1 MNNEVM
7 IVAGEASGDLHGSRL
22 VSSMLEENPALH
34 FSGIGGPELKKTG
47 VELLYDASKI
57 AVVGLFEVVSH
68 LSHIL
73 RAQRLLRKSLKEKRP
88 GLLILIDFP
97 DFNLLLARKAKKLGV
112 PVFYYISPQ
121 VWAWRSGRVG
131 TIDRLTDG
139 IGVILPFEEE
149 FYRQRGVTKAK
160 YVGHPLLDTVA
171 NRMSREEFCAAHD
184 IDPLRKL
191 VGILPGSR
199 QREINSLLPEFLR
212 AAETVNEKCPE
223 SPVFLIPQAP
233 TIEAEELF
241 DSGLRDVDSRLDIR
255 IIGDNHRYEL
265 MAACDA
271 IVAASG
277 TVTLEIVLL
286 DSPMVVAYKLSPMT
300 YRVGRLLVRLGQFS
314 LVKLGFFSLVNL
326 VAGKEVVVELLQDDA
341 NADAI
346 AAELTNLLFDQD
358 HRNAQLSEFKGIRKK
373 LGDRGASK
381 HAAALAIS
389 LMKNDD

>member
-1 MNNEVM
+1 M

-22 VSSMLEENPALH
+22 VSSMLETNPTLH
-34 FSGIGGPELKKTG
+34 FCGVGGPECKKCG

-73 RAQRLLRKSLKEKRP
+73 KAQRLLRKRLAEKHPR
-88 GLLILIDFP
+88 LLILIDFP

-121 VWAWRSGRVG
+121 VWAWRSGRVK

-139 IGVILPFEEE
+139 IGVILPFEEAY
-149 FYRQRGVTKAK
+149 YRERGVTKAE
-160 YVGHPLLDTVA
+160 YVGHPLLDTVTSS
-171 NRMSREEFCAAHD
+171 MSREEFCAAND
-184 IDPLRKL
+184 IDPRRKL

-199 QREINSLLPEFLR
+199 TREIKSLLPEFLK
-212 AAETVNEKCPE
+212 AAEKFNEISPE
-223 SPVFLIPQAP
+223 PPIFLIPQAP

-241 DSGLRDVDSRLDIR
+241 GSGLSDFDSQLEAR
-255 IIGDNHRYEL
+255 IIGDNRYDL

-277 TVTLEIVLL
+277 TVTLEILLL
-286 DSPMVVAYKLSPMT
+286 DTPMVVAYKLSPMT

-314 LVKLGFFSLVNL
+314 LVNLGFFSLVNL
-326 VAGKEVVVELLQDDA
+326 VAGKGVVVELLQDEA
-341 NADAI
+341 NAEAI
-346 AAELTNLLFDQD
+346 SAELYRLIFDPD
-358 HRNAQLSEFKGIRKK
+358 HRSTQMSAFKGVREK

-389 LMKNDD
+389 IMEKND